1 MHLKRLIVAFIAL
14 PLAYFYITK
23 LPAVYFLFLLI
34 AAAAVAQYEFYSMY
48 KVNALLK
55 YTGLA
60 FGAVTLLAF
69 SSQLSLSGESR
80 LVGTA
85 LSLRPFDL
93 FAVLFII
100 MASIRLFLK
109 RNPGSSLLD
118 IAIVTTAVVYIP
130 LLLGYQIYL
139 RNQGAEW
146 IIFLYGCVWASD
158 SLAYYMGK
166 GIGGRKLYEAI
177 SPNKTV
183 AGAVGSIAGGATG
196 AVILKTVFI
205 SSIALPLFAA
215 VGLGIIIGAVTIIG
229 DLVESMFKRDA
240 GVKDSSNIFPGH
252 GGILDKVD
260 GALFAG
266 PVVYWMAMGF
276 GLIK

>member
-1 MHLKRLIVAFIAL
+1 MHRKRLIIAFIIL

-34 AAAAVAQYEFYSMY
+34 AVAAVAQYEFYSMY
-48 KVNALLK
+48 RVKGLLK

-60 FGAVTLLAF
+60 FGAVTILAF
-69 SSQLSLSGESR
+69 SPQPSLPGESR

-85 LSLRPFDL
+85 LGFQPFDL
-93 FAVLFII
+93 FAVLFIVI
-100 MASIRLFLK
+100 ACMRLFFK
-109 RNPGSSLLD
+109 RGPESSLLD
-118 IAIVTTAVVYIP
+118 TATAVTAIVYIP
-130 LLLGYQIYL
+130 WLLGYQIYL
-139 RNQGAEW
+139 RNQGYEW

-183 AGAVGSIAGGATG
+183 AGAVGSIAGGAAG
-196 AVILKTVFI
+196 AVILKTIFI
-205 SSIALPLFAA
+205 SSIALPLFTA
-215 VGLGIIIGAVTIIG
+215 VGLGIITGAVTIIG

-240 GVKDSSNIFPGH
+240 GIKDSSNIFPGH
-252 GGILDKVD
+252 GGVLDKID
-260 GALFAG
+260 GVLFAG
-266 PVVYWMAMGF
+266 PVLYWAAIVF